1 MLAKLSVEG
10 FVEELASNSPA
21 PGGGSAAALSGA
33 MAAALVAMVARLTIG
48 KDKYKDAEKEMKNL
62 LPKADAL
69 WAKLLESVD
78 LDTGA
83 FNDVMVAFKLPKE
96 TERQKEIRS
105 EAIQTASRRAAEV
118 PLNTAFHCLEVLRLA
133 PAVAAKGNT
142 SAASDAGVAAHLA
155 YVGLQGAAL
164 NVKIN
169 LGSIKDAEFTKG
181 IRAKLDEY
189 LTEGE
194 ALRQQV
200 EKSVI
205 ERLGA

>member
-83 FNDVMVAFKLPKE
+83 FNDVMIAFKLPKE

-105 EAIQTASRRAAEV
+105 EAIQAASRRAAEV
-118 PLNTAFHCLEVLRLA
+118 PLNTALHCLEVLRLV
-133 PAVAAKGNT
+133 PIVAAKGNT
-142 SAASDAGVAAHLA
+142 SAASDAGVAAYLA
-155 YVGLQGAAL
+155 YTGLQGAAL

-169 LGSIKDAEFTKG
+169 LGSIKDAEFTKA
-181 IRAKLDEY
+181 IRSTLDKY
-189 LTEGE
+189 LAE
-194 ALRQQV
+194 AQELRQQA

-205 ERLGA
+205 ERIGA